1 MVEVIIVSAQPIF
14 EEGLRVIVQDSEFA
28 TVVGVC
34 HRLPDLQTAQSLPPG
49 ALFLIDYDNSYDLNH
64 LRGLCQ
70 WGGHRICL
78 FVPDLA
84 PEFMYQLREAGIA
97 AIISTHRSGQ
107 DLISSLRSVADG
119 QFFFDSLLF
128 EQDERSE
135 SVRLSP
141 REAQLVELLTR
152 GLKNKEIATQLG
164 ITEGTV
170 KVYLSKLFQKV
181 GAKDRFELALS
192 GLKNL
197 GLTPSPGNSHDDS
210 PSAGGPDALRTFVT
224 RTGPARND
232 RSGRR
237 LAS

>member
-14 EEGLRVIVQDSEFA
+14 EEGLRVIIEDSELA

-34 HRLPDLQTAQSLPPG
+34 RSLPDIETAHSLAPG
-49 ALFLIDYDNSYDLNH
+49 ALLLMDYDNSYDLNH
-64 LRGLCQ
+64 LRALCQ
-70 WGGHRICL
+70 WGGRRICL

-84 PEFMYQLREAGIA
+84 AEFMYQLREAGIA
-97 AIISTHRSGQ
+97 AIISTRRSGP
-107 DLISSLRSVADG
+107 DLIASLRAVAEG
-119 QFFFDSLLF
+119 QLFFDPLLCQ
-128 EQDERSE
+128 QDDRSE
-135 SVRLSP
+135 AVHLSP

-197 GLTPSPGNSHDDS
+197 GLTPNAGNSHDDTL
-210 PSAGGPDALRTFVT
+210 PAGGPEALRTFVT
-224 RTGPARND
+224 RTGPLRDD